1 MRLSDNGCE
10 NVEEVYTNKTF
21 RGPFKTVT
29 LKYINL
35 KNMAI
40 FYPLVLHFAAELFI
54 LNNEVIFKN

>member
-35 KNMAI
+35 KT
-40 FYPLVLHFAAELFI
+40 HG
-54 LNNEVIFKN
+54 